1 MKSRWDL
8 TFRIYVRR
16 VKWKGA
22 IRLNVPN
29 ITSIT
34 TLGRISLGFLRLP
47 FFIYTDK
54 CSVSFFFFALE
65 TAKISHP
72 QLSWQFPSGYRT
84 RAWHPL
90 VEREKK
96 SKAGHLPY
104 LVTEFK
110 LWLYHHCSDEGLS
123 FSRNKLPLESNL
135 NQCLWKTYNPGYWW
149 CCYRTLFFACGSRIV
164 PLKLASDNS

>member
-1 MKSRWDL
+1 MYIGLSEKVRSDWMYQISQVSL
-8 TFRIYVRR
+8 PWVGLVLVSYVYHFLF
-16 VKWKGA
+16 
-22 IRLNVPN
+22 IQINVPY
-29 ITSIT
+29 
-34 TLGRISLGFLRLP
+34 L
-47 FFIYTDK
+47 
-54 CSVSFFFFALE
+54 FFFFALE

-149 CCYRTLFFACGSRIV
+149 CCYRTIFFACGSRIV